1 MDGNLAMANDIVYM
15 SQKDFDELG
24 DFVLSTMRSKIHQKI
39 NAKGNALVLYSSIYP
54 WNLMKRKYRNIEMFS
69 PTILIPRQFL
79 ECRH

>member
-1 MDGNLAMANDIVYM
+1 MDGNLAMANERVHM
-15 SQKDFDELG
+15 SQKDFEDLG
-24 DFVLSTMRSKIHQKI
+24 DFVISAMRSKINQKI
-39 NAKGNALVLYSSIYP
+39 NAKGNALVLYTAIYP